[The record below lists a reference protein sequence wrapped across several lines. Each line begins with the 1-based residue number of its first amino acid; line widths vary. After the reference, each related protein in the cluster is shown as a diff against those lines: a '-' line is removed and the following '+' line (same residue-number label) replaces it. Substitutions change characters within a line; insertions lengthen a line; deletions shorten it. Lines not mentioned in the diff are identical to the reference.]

1 MGITRTSGLG
11 DSISGDHVRTSEEA
25 EKGDGRE
32 QEQGY
37 TEVCSKGQ
45 VI

>member
-1 MGITRTSGLG
+1 MGITRISSLG
-11 DSISGDHVRTSEEA
+11 DSISGDHVRTSKEA
-25 EKGDGRE
+25 EEDDGRE
-32 QEQGY
+32 GEQGY